1 MQDLWNQGIRAND
14 PRDAGNRQ
22 LLPKSGDLQVR
33 KELCRG
39 YELKKNKKT
48 MNKQEIES
56 LKSRI
61 DMLGFDYQRM
71 SQSGQQ
77 VYDSIYKT
85 LHKTLD
91 KQDYENK

>member
-1 MQDLWNQGIRAND
+1 
-14 PRDAGNRQ
+14 
-22 LLPKSGDLQVR
+22 
-33 KELCRG
+33 
-39 YELKKNKKT
+39 

-91 KQDYENK
+91 KQDYDNSIF

>member
-1 MQDLWNQGIRAND
+1 M
-14 PRDAGNRQ
+14 
-22 LLPKSGDLQVR
+22 KT
-33 KELCRG
+33 KEL
-39 YELKKNKKT
+39 
-48 MNKQEIES
+48 ES
-56 LKSRI
+56 LKSSI

-91 KQDYENK
+91 KQDYE